1 MKVSG
6 GNPKA
11 TDLAKIA
18 TTGPGTTSD
27 TKKSKGPA
35 ADLGA
40 KSIDGG
46 SAKVDLS
53 ARAQEMNRAK
63 ELATPNQGVDEAKV
77 ARLQALIDGGK
88 YKVDS
93 SAVADRLLGEHLLM
107 DE

>member
-11 TDLAKIA
+11 AGLSNIA
-18 TTGPGTTSD
+18 TTGPSSSSD
-27 TKKSKGPA
+27 LKKSKSPTGDLA
-35 ADLGA
+35 AR
-40 KSIDGG
+40 SIDGG

-53 ARAQEMNRAK
+53 AKAQEMNRAK
-63 ELATPNQGVDEAKV
+63 ELATPSKGIDEAKV

-93 SAVADRLLGEHLLM
+93 GAVADRLLGEHLLM